1 MGNKNE
7 INYTPEVYTHK
18 GGTQSIDDVFDLIT
32 KSNFCTCKI
41 SLEKGYASGFF
52 CKIISPKEEDKLIRV
67 LFTCYHV
74 LNENYFNSNNEIY
87 LEFNKTEKKTIY
99 LENRL
104 IWMNKDLDY
113 TCIEIFKNDNI
124 TQFLNIDEEIL
135 EKDFNELIKEEI
147 ILLAYNKDK
156 NETKP
161 KQGIEYGII
170 SSYNKKS
177 RKFVANYN
185 SSPGASGG
193 AILLKKNHKIIGIH
207 DGGVND
213 TIKNED
219 GDIIK
224 DIKINVFTSLYIILN
239 DMKSN
244 NKSFFKYKIKNK
256 SINEK
261 KNNEIGHNKYINKE
275 ENKKVN
281 TTKNKKNKEDN
292 IIEDKEDNII
302 ENKED
307 NIIENKEDIIIENKE
322 ENKYIN
328 KIENKEENEI
338 DNKEENIFIHK
349 IENKEENKKE
359 NKAENTEEKKEE
371 NKMENKKENKEENKI
386 IDNTNIKIKNDKN
399 PNEKEKKFGYDN
411 LDDFLNNLSFILF
424 CKECGIDYK
433 EHEYP
438 FSMLKIINKFA
449 ASGMLEACKNC
460 KKSNYGTKLPYDL
473 NVRCKI
479 CGTKLFDK
487 NIPLE
492 QVQLLLNITGDKLVN
507 LTNCKKCG
515 EKDYFISTEKQEK

>member
-1 MGNKNE
+1 MGITNK

-18 GGTQSIDDVFDLIT
+18 GGTQSIDDVSDLIS
-32 KSNFCTCKI
+32 KSKFVICKI
-41 SLEKGYASGFF
+41 SLEEGYASGFF

-87 LEFNKTEKKTIY
+87 LEFNKIEKRTIC

-113 TCIEIFKNDNI
+113 TCIEIFKHDNI

-135 EKDFNELIKEEI
+135 KKDFNELIKEEI
-147 ILLAYNKDK
+147 ILLAYNKDQ

-161 KQGIEYGII
+161 KQGMEFGII
-170 SSYNKKS
+170 SAYNKES

-193 AILLKKNHKIIGIH
+193 AILLKKNYKIIGMH
-207 DGGVND
+207 DGGVED
-213 TIKNED
+213 TIKK

-224 DIKINVFTSLYIILN
+224 VIKINVFTSLYLILN

-281 TTKNKKNKEDN
+281 TTKDKKNKEDN
-292 IIEDKEDNII
+292 IIEDKKDNILG
-302 ENKED
+302 NKED

-338 DNKEENIFIHK
+338 DNKEENIFINK
-349 IENKEENKKE
+349 IE
-359 NKAENTEEKKEE
+359 NKAENKEESKAENKEEKKEE

-386 IDNTNIKIKNDKN
+386 IDNTNIKIKNYKN
-399 PNEKEKKFGYDN
+399 LHEKEKKFGYDN
-411 LDDFLNNLSFILF
+411 LNDFLNSLSFILF
-424 CKECGIDYK
+424 CKECGIEYK

-438 FSMLKIINKFA
+438 FSMKAIINKIV
-449 ASGMLEACKNC
+449 ASGMLEVCKNC
-460 KKSNYGTKLPYDL
+460 KKYNYGTKLPYDL

-487 NIPLE
+487 NIPFD
-492 QVQLLLNITGDKLVN
+492 QVQLLLNIAGNKLVN
-507 LTNCKKCG
+507 LTNCKNCG